1 MTQVAGPT
9 WSPHSTAA
17 QPEVTAPPRQHW
29 DEMIHR
35 ALTGVGVSTVF
46 QPIVDLRHRRVVGYE
61 ALTRFASADGSPKAP
76 DEVLAAAHELGVGQQ
91 LDAVCL
97 QSALARRSQVPK
109 NCFLSLNLDPE
120 SLLSAPARK
129 VLNAQGHLGG
139 LLIEITEH
147 RPWIWEDL
155 APVVRTLRSS
165 GARFAVD
172 DAGSGYAGLK
182 QILQLRPSIL
192 KLDRS
197 LVEGVDRDETK
208 VSLIEMLGMF
218 ANRIDAWLLAEGVE
232 TLGEAQRL
240 VDLEVPL
247 AQGYFFARPEARWA
261 PLDPT
266 ADGALAKFAQAPTD
280 TLARLLDP
288 VATVKQYE
296 DLTAGWAEANEP
308 WMAVVD
314 HQRRPTGLINSEAA
328 FRGELIPTLIASVH
342 LTPLEVLGRLSTAAP
357 DPRAP
362 VIVTDHAGHYL
373 GLIPLR
379 RLMATVSGVGSDS
392 TTAAATAR

>member
-1 MTQVAGPT
+1 MRQALGRKRSAP
-9 WSPHSTAA
+9 AA
-17 QPEVTAPPRQHW
+17 APPVGAEVPVLPTREHW
-29 DEMIHR
+29 DETIHR
-35 ALTGVGVSTVF
+35 ALTGEGVTTVF

-61 ALTRFASADGSPKAP
+61 ALTRFQSPDGNAKAP
-76 DEVLAAAHELGVGQQ
+76 DRVLAAAHELGVGQQ

-97 QSALARRSQVPK
+97 RSALSRRSQVPK

-120 SLLSAPARK
+120 SLHCRPVRK
-129 VLNAQGHLGG
+129 VLASQGHLGG

-147 RPWIWEDL
+147 RPWDWDDL
-155 APVVRTLRSS
+155 APVVRSLRAD

-197 LVEGVDRDETK
+197 LVEGVERDETK

-218 ANRIDAWLLAEGVE
+218 AGRMDAWLLAEGVE
-232 TLGEAQRL
+232 TLAEAQRL

-247 AQGYFFARPEARWA
+247 AQGYYFARPETSWA
-261 PLDPT
+261 AIDPA
-266 ADGALAKFAQAPTD
+266 ADGALARFSQAPTD

-288 VATVKQYE
+288 VATVNQYD
-296 DLTAGWAEANEP
+296 DLSAGWAESNEP

-314 HQRRPTGLINSEAA
+314 DQRRPSGLIDSEAG
-328 FRGELIPTLIASVH
+328 FRGELVPTLVVGVH
-342 LTPLEVLGRLSTAAP
+342 LSPLDVLGRLSNAAP
-357 DPRAP
+357 EPHAP
-362 VIVTDHAGHYL
+362 VIVTDNAGRYL
-373 GLIPLR
+373 GLIHLR
-379 RLMATVSGVGSDS
+379 RLLAAVSGTDS
-392 TTAAATAR
+392 GH